1 MAKSSKNTPK
11 KVVKT
16 TPKKV
21 VKTTAKKA
29 APAAEKKRPM
39 PAAAVMDKPSE
50 ELPFTRTNYV
60 LLILGIVIILAG
72 FVLMSLDEFIDA
84 TEFSVSLYIA
94 PILVVGGF
102 IEVIFAI
109 MYRPT
114 NSAPSPE
121 VSTDAP

>member
-1 MAKSSKNTPK
+1 
-11 KVVKT
+11 
-16 TPKKV
+16 
-21 VKTTAKKA
+21 
-29 APAAEKKRPM
+29 EKKRPM
-39 PAAAVMDKPSE
+39 PTAAVAETSQE

-60 LLILGIVIILAG
+60 LLIIGIVIILAG

-109 MYRPT
+109 MYRADDPQT
-114 NSAPSPE
+114 SPE
-121 VSTDAP
+121 LSADAN

>member
-11 KVVKT
+11 KKVVKAAPKRVVKT
-16 TPKKV
+16 SSAP
-21 VKTTAKKA
+21 TAK
-29 APAAEKKRPM
+29 AEKKRSM
-39 PAAAVMDKPSE
+39 PTAAVAETSQE

-60 LLILGIVIILAG
+60 LLIIGIVVILAG

-109 MYRPT
+109 MYRADDPQT
-114 NSAPSPE
+114 SPE
-121 VSTDAP
+121 LSADAN

>member
-16 TPKKV
+16 TSKRV
-21 VKTTAKKA
+21 VKTS
-29 APAAEKKRPM
+29 APSAPKAEKKRPM
-39 PAAAVMDKPSE
+39 PTAASTETTQE

-60 LLILGIVIILAG
+60 LLIIGIVIILAG
-72 FVLMSLDEFIDA
+72 FVLMSMDEFIDA

-109 MYRPT
+109 MYRADDAA
-114 NSAPSPE
+114 APSE
-121 VSTDAP
+121 LSADAS